1 VCLANVYMQ
10 EGDRQDAVMQD
21 VAWISAEGDG
31 LRVTSLFG
39 ESILL
44 QAQVKSVDLMK
55 SRVVLKAT
63 VDAVRRALTE
73 LDGKGA

>member
-1 VCLANVYMQ
+1 MCLANVYMQ

-55 SRVVLKAT
+55 SRVVLEGTTGSAAKMLAE
-63 VDAVRRALTE
+63 R
-73 LDGKGA
+73 GAKIA